1 MNFLK
6 NRFPWLNFYRKSIQ
20 NPRIRPLAIFLTLLY
35 FLSPIDIIPDFL
47 LPFGWIDDGILASVF
62 VMELFSLLKN
72 SNKDSKQNP
81 KIIDVE
87 TKKV

>member
-1 MNFLK
+1 MNFFK
-6 NRFPWLNFYRKSIQ
+6 NRFPWIKFYRKSIQ
-20 NPRIRPLAIFLTLLY
+20 NPKIRPLAIFFTLLY

-72 SNKDSKQNP
+72 NKNSRQNP

-87 TKKV
+87 TKKT